1 MKMPARFVL
10 LGLCAVIAGCSSVP
24 LGTMWKLSRMG
35 PEAIL
40 EANPVEVRAAV
51 RSHRSLLDVEG
62 FARGSF
68 HVGVQSES
76 LGDRD
81 WWFSLEDVSAVDA
94 LRLESPPPDQRW
106 RVYRV
111 VAEQLSEFQSMQ
123 RQLTTLIEQF
133 DTTEGENSLSLRVSF
148 PRESWLEAIDSL
160 SADQSGSFDLKID
173 YRVDLQLD
181 AGEGFFTL
189 LRDDT
194 FDLRPILEY
203 GNDDL

>member
-1 MKMPARFVL
+1 
-10 LGLCAVIAGCSSVP
+10 
-24 LGTMWKLSRMG
+24 MG

-40 EANPVEVRAAV
+40 EANPVDVRAAV
-51 RSHRSLLDVEG
+51 RSHRRLLDVEG
-62 FARGSF
+62 FAKGKLY
-68 HVGVQSES
+68 VGVQSET

-94 LRLESPPPDQRW
+94 LRLERPAPDQRW

-111 VAEQLSEFQSMQ
+111 AAEQLSEFQSMQ

-133 DTTEGENSLSLRVSF
+133 DTMEGENSLSLRVSF

-160 SADQSGSFDLKID
+160 SGDPSGSFDLKID

-181 AGEGFFTL
+181 AADGFFTL
-189 LRDDT
+189 LRDDA